1 MVFGSTFS
9 IPLRLIWPV
18 VTIYLGWE
26 LYATAAKPMY
36 GRCGASLDGR
46 RGRRDRRSETYWEA
60 RRDPRCSMM
69 GTIAI
74 AVDGEQVFN
83 WQGDEAEAKH
93 ILEQFPRGAH
103 HVGMTPEELS
113 DEGIGQ
119 LLKDGRFLSESRV
132 VREMQMM
139 GVIWRILEM
148 EINDPSALARSL
160 ITSATRTSTS
170 TFKCMVRG
178 LWQPWPPS
186 ANSIRENESDPAGRP
201 SRRGH

>member
-148 EINDPSALARSL
+148 EINDPERPGKVADYIGNTNFDVDLQMHGEGVMATMAA
-160 ITSATRTSTS
+160 TSKLDS
-170 TFKCMVRG
+170 
-178 LWQPWPPS
+178 
-186 ANSIRENESDPAGRP
+186 
-201 SRRGH
+201 

>member
-1 MVFGSTFS
+1 
-9 IPLRLIWPV
+9 
-18 VTIYLGWE
+18 
-26 LYATAAKPMY
+26 
-36 GRCGASLDGR
+36 
-46 RGRRDRRSETYWEA
+46 
-60 RRDPRCSMM
+60 M

-74 AVDGEQVFN
+74 AVDGNHVFN

-93 ILEQFPRGAH
+93 IIEEFPRGAH
-103 HVGMTPEELS
+103 HVGMTPDELS

-119 LLKDGRFLSESRV
+119 LLKDGRFLSESPV

-148 EINDPSALARSL
+148 ELTTPNALARSL

-178 LWQPWPPS
+178 LWQPWPPL
-186 ANSIRENESDPAGRP
+186 ANLIREMTLPGPPTVRTSSPTRRMAMPSWSRLRTEGLILKAAALICPRP
-201 SRRGH
+201 VHAPLDLPDLLPSASCL